1 MENTTARESL
11 EATRRDLIIAAL
23 ALLTLFVA
31 WTLDAQFA
39 QPASGFGGQ
48 ASSTQLPQC
57 GPTDSSTSS

>member
-31 WTLDAQFA
+31 WTLDAELA
-39 QPASGFGGQ
+39 
-48 ASSTQLPQC
+48 
-57 GPTDSSTSS
+57 